1 MIRAAYFAFALICFS
16 SGYARADNFTFSFT
30 NSFGNV
36 NGTVTG
42 EIFGL
47 INDGAPYAA
56 TSIVIAAS
64 YPDGLNPIDS
74 NLTPTSWD
82 TKVSNSFT
90 ESSGVITQSI
100 FLASD
105 GCGPPSTLC
114 SEFGLDLI
122 GSSGSGVLGVLNGE
136 IWSRAVQGDVLTFK
150 LVPAPPSAVPEP
162 SAVYLLLTVLGV
174 VAIVARRR
182 HAQGL
187 AVGPPPE

>member
-1 MIRAAYFAFALICFS
+1 
-16 SGYARADNFTFSFT
+16 
-30 NSFGNV
+30 
-36 NGTVTG
+36 
-42 EIFGL
+42 
-47 INDGAPYAA
+47 
-56 TSIVIAAS
+56 
-64 YPDGLNPIDS
+64 
-74 NLTPTSWD
+74 LTPTSWD
-82 TKVSNSFT
+82 TQFSNSFT
-90 ESSGVITQSI
+90 ESSGVITAVF

-122 GSSGSGVLGVLNGE
+122 GSPGSGVLGVLNGE
-136 IWSRAVQGDVLTFK
+136 IWSLAVQGDVLTFA